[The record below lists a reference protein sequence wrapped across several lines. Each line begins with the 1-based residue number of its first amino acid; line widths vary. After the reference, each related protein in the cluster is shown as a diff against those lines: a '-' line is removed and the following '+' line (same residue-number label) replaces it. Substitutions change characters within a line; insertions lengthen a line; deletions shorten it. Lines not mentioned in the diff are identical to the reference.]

1 MTLIFLFSSQNN
13 VIINVIF
20 FLEKLLRDVSYSLID
35 ELSRN
40 LNPKGRWKTLAGK
53 LNFSSKDIENFGL
66 EPTNATEVMLSH
78 WGQQKGSTLHHLYEV
93 LKSLKW
99 LFEADLVFKYL

>member
-1 MTLIFLFSSQNN
+1 MICFIY
-13 VIINVIF
+13 VISIVD
-20 FLEKLLRDVSYSLID
+20 KLLRDASYSLID

-53 LNFSSKDIENFGL
+53 LNFSSKDIENFSL

-78 WGQQKGSTLHHLYEV
+78 WGQQKGTTLHHLYEV

-99 LFEADLVFKYL
+99 LVEADLVAKYL